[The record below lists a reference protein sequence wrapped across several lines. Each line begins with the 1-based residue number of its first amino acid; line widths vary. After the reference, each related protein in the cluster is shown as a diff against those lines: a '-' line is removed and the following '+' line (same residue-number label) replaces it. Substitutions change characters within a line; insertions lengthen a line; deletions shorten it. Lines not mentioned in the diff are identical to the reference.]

1 MNDNYWKTIN
11 MNRDITAS
19 ETIKPYVIV
28 KRILDILFSILFI
41 IPLAILSFIIKT
53 VYLLNR
59 NTDSIFYNQI
69 RIGKDG
75 KEFEI
80 YKFRTMNSNAEIELK
95 KLLEDENN
103 KEEWIQFHKLK
114 QDPRITKFGLF
125 LRKSS
130 IDEFPQFI
138 NVLKGD
144 MSIVG
149 PRPLVPGEL
158 EMHNGDKLYW
168 KVKPGIT
175 GWWACNGRSD
185 TPYDERLKQEYYY
198 INNVS
203 FLLDLKIIFKT
214 IICIFKKAGAR

>member
-1 MNDNYWKTIN
+1 MSILRCSKKLYYFIF
-11 MNRDITAS
+11 
-19 ETIKPYVIV
+19 
-28 KRILDILFSILFI
+28 KRIFDILFSILFL
-41 IPLAILSFIIKT
+41 IPLIILSVVIKII
-53 VYLLNR
+53 YLLNR

-75 KEFEI
+75 KAFDI
-80 YKFRTMNSNAEIELK
+80 YKFRTMNSNAEKELK
-95 KLLEDENN
+95 KLLEDEQN
-103 KEEWIQFHKLK
+103 KEEWRQFHKLK

-158 EMHNGDKLYW
+158 EMHNGD
-168 KVKPGIT
+168 
-175 GWWACNGRSD
+175 
-185 TPYDERLKQEYYY
+185 
-198 INNVS
+198 
-203 FLLDLKIIFKT
+203 
-214 IICIFKKAGAR
+214 

>member
-1 MNDNYWKTIN
+1 MKIDRN
-11 MNRDITAS
+11 ITVS
-19 ETIKPYVIV
+19 ETIRPYGTV
-28 KRILDILFSILFI
+28 KRILDILFSILFF
-41 IPLAILSFIIKT
+41 IPLVLLSVIIKV

-59 NTDSIFYNQI
+59 NTDSIFYKQI

-75 KEFEI
+75 KEFDI
-80 YKFRTMNSNAEIELK
+80 YKFRTMNSNAERELK

-103 KEEWIQFHKLK
+103 KEEWRQFHKLK
-114 QDPRITKFGLF
+114 QDPRITKLGLF

-158 EMHNGDKLYW
+158 EMHNGDKIYW
-168 KVKPGIT
+168 KLKPGIT

-203 FLLDLKIIFKT
+203 FLLDLKIILKT

>member
-1 MNDNYWKTIN
+1 MSILRCSK
-11 MNRDITAS
+11 
-19 ETIKPYVIV
+19 KPYSFIF
-28 KRILDILFSILFI
+28 KRIFDILFSILFL
-41 IPLAILSFIIKT
+41 IPLAILSVIIKT

-59 NTDSIFYNQI
+59 NTDPIFYKQI

-75 KEFEI
+75 KKFDI
-80 YKFRTMNSNAEIELK
+80 YKFRTMNSNAERELK

-103 KEEWIQFHKLK
+103 KEEWRQFHKLK

-158 EMHNGDKLYW
+158 EMHNGDKIYW
-168 KVKPGIT
+168 KLKPGIT

-203 FLLDLKIIFKT
+203 FLLDLKIILKT

>member
-1 MNDNYWKTIN
+1 MEKMSLIRRGLKPNYLLF
-11 MNRDITAS
+11 
-19 ETIKPYVIV
+19 
-28 KRILDILFSILFI
+28 KRIIDILFSSLFL
-41 IPLAILSFIIKT
+41 IPLAILSFIFKI
-53 VYLLNR
+53 VYLINR
-59 NTDSIFYNQI
+59 NTNPIFYKQI

-80 YKFRTMNSNAEIELK
+80 YKFRTMNINAEKELK

-103 KEEWIQFHKLK
+103 KEEWRQFRKLK

-158 EMHNGDKLYW
+158 EMHNGDKIYW
-168 KVKPGIT
+168 KLKPGIT

-203 FLLDLKIIFKT
+203 FLLDLKIILKT

>member
-1 MNDNYWKTIN
+1 MKID
-11 MNRDITAS
+11 RDITTVS
-19 ETIKPYVIV
+19 ETIRPYDIV
-28 KRILDILFSILFI
+28 KRILDILFSILFL
-41 IPLAILSFIIKT
+41 IPLAILSIIIKS

-59 NTDSIFYNQI
+59 NTDPIFYKQI

-75 KEFEI
+75 KEFDI
-80 YKFRTMNSNAEIELK
+80 YKFRTMNSNAEKELK

-103 KEEWIQFHKLK
+103 KEEWRQFHKLK

-158 EMHNGDKLYW
+158 EMHNGDKIYW
-168 KVKPGIT
+168 KLKPGIT

-203 FLLDLKIIFKT
+203 FLLDLKIILKT

>member
-1 MNDNYWKTIN
+1 MKVE
-11 MNRDITAS
+11 RDITVS
-19 ETIKPYVIV
+19 ETIKPYGIV
-28 KRILDILFSILFI
+28 KRILDILFSILFL
-41 IPLAILSFIIKT
+41 IPLILLSVIIKM
-53 VYLLNR
+53 VYLVNR
-59 NTDSIFYNQI
+59 NTSSIFYKQI

-75 KEFEI
+75 KEFDI
-80 YKFRTMNSNAEIELK
+80 YKFRTMNSDAEKELK
-95 KLLEDENN
+95 KLLEDEEN
-103 KEEWIQFHKLK
+103 KVEWRQFHKLK

-158 EMHNGDKLYW
+158 EMHNGDKIYW
-168 KVKPGIT
+168 KLKPGIT

-203 FLLDLKIIFKT
+203 FLLDLKIILKT